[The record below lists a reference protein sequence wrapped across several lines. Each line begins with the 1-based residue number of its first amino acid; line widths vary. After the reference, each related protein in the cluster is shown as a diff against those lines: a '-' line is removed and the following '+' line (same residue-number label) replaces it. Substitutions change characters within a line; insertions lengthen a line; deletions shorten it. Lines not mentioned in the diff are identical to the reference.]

1 MKKDPKVLPE
11 AIKTVVAQYGKD
23 IVNDVRLVNVMS
35 DIVDLEDTAA
45 VKKILRDVLSKGY
58 GAKILAIVPEKEDI
72 YSKVK
77 AYAKDISN
85 NHGYKDVFVQYVLF
99 SIAYGIGLITQE
111 PYIRSTTAP
120 KERLAVKKTVDK
132 KEPEVEPLE
141 FAPKRTIPFWAVAA
155 MAIIV
160 LLIVAYGFNYMASST
175 DRENFNERIYTGDTF
190 MYNGDYDKAVD
201 SYKQAY
207 DGYNAMNSD
216 SYKDDALKSM
226 EALNQKLL
234 EDGKTNNKS
243 LLDAS
248 KVIKS
253 ELSLNLEPKNKEKF
267 KNELNEVETLVKEK
281 VTNGHQQL
289 ISNISANNGYLDE
302 SGKVLLNELLALS
315 PDDYWL
321 NFIKKKNYEK
331 N

>member
-45 VKKILRDVLSKGY
+45 VKTILRDVLSKGY
-58 GAKILAIVPEKEDI
+58 GAKEKEDV

-141 FAPKRTIPFWAVAA
+141 LAPKRTIPFWAVAA

-175 DRENFNERIYTGDTF
+175 DRENFNERIYTGDSF

-201 SYKQAY
+201 SYKWRNRSIPTQF
-207 DGYNAMNSD
+207 GTSESTHSVM
-216 SYKDDALKSM
+216 KMTM
-226 EALNQKLL
+226 ER
-234 EDGKTNNKS
+234 
-243 LLDAS
+243 
-248 KVIKS
+248 
-253 ELSLNLEPKNKEKF
+253 P
-267 KNELNEVETLVKEK
+267 
-281 VTNGHQQL
+281 
-289 ISNISANNGYLDE
+289 
-302 SGKVLLNELLALS
+302 
-315 PDDYWL
+315 
-321 NFIKKKNYEK
+321 
-331 N
+331 